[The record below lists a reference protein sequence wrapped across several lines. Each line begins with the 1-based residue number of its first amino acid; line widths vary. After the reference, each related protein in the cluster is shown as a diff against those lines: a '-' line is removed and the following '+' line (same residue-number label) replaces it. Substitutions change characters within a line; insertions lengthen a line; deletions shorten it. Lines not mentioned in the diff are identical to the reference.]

1 MKKNKVALIADFDKF
16 GGTKT
21 YFILLSKLLVEKLPT
36 DNLVLYTNKKENLS
50 KNEYSYF
57 INNKIKIFNLPSYLK
72 DNKFTKKIKISLLIE
87 LYYFITLRFKKFNK
101 VIISTGFG
109 QKYLSGSVIFGS
121 NFFFIQHTYLGCYN
135 FGKKTTFHDINSIIK
150 KRILSTNYV
159 HITVSEYSKKIIEKN
174 YNNINTSSK
183 TIVIYNPVNIISN
196 KKFKNN
202 NFVIISTFGHMED
215 YKNPYFWLDTAIE
228 VVKKHKNVVFL
239 WAGNGSLFAK
249 IKELIPFEFKSQILL
264 LGIVSDVSKILE
276 KTSIYFQPS
285 KIESHGISV
294 IDAMSFSIPCITSRA
309 GGLPESVINNKT
321 GYTIDLSLEQSVEK
335 IEKLMFD
342 KNLSEKFGK
351 EAKKVV
357 DEKFS
362 YNKWRADI
370 LNALRLNDE
379 Q

>member
-1 MKKNKVALIADFDKF
+1 
-16 GGTKT
+16 
-21 YFILLSKLLVEKLPT
+21 
-36 DNLVLYTNKKENLS
+36 
-50 KNEYSYF
+50 
-57 INNKIKIFNLPSYLK
+57 
-72 DNKFTKKIKISLLIE
+72 
-87 LYYFITLRFKKFNK
+87 
-101 VIISTGFG
+101 
-109 QKYLSGSVIFGS
+109 
-121 NFFFIQHTYLGCYN
+121 
-135 FGKKTTFHDINSIIK
+135 
-150 KRILSTNYV
+150 
-159 HITVSEYSKKIIEKN
+159 
-174 YNNINTSSK
+174 
-183 TIVIYNPVNIISN
+183 
-196 KKFKNN
+196 
-202 NFVIISTFGHMED
+202 
-215 YKNPYFWLDTAIE
+215 
-228 VVKKHKNVVFL
+228 
-239 WAGNGSLFAK
+239 
-249 IKELIPFEFKSQILL
+249 